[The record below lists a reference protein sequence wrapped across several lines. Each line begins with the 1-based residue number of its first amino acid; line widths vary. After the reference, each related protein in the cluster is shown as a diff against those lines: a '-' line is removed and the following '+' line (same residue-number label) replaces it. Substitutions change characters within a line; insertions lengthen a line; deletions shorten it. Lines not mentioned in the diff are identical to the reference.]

1 MNLRTKTLLIIS
13 LSISTLAV
21 GLLAAISQILS
32 VQIDEKESF
41 TLTNRLQQFLEKS
54 STEPLELSSQDALCR
69 AGGQNQIEINILYP
83 DQAGFAAQ
91 LQQLEADNRRNS
103 PLIQKIQGNPE
114 FACAPPRP
122 GQANSP
128 PPDPTQRSTNSFQR
142 PPDRPLQGL
151 GGQGQRQPPGARIQ
165 TGSKTFYLNGEP
177 VQIDTNAFQNSRP
190 PLKHENRDTS
200 KALLLPIRNAQGE
213 PVAIMQLLSPSPFS
227 DTTESISK
235 AFFILGLGLLLL
247 SVILYLVL
255 DRFVLSRISRL
266 EQQVGQIKGDLQNP
280 GNIKL
285 GGRDELANLAKSINK
300 MLQRQINFQ
309 KQLHQAKRQIEI
321 TNQQLATAN
330 QELEHL
336 AKTDG
341 LTQVMNRHFFQLNLE
356 EIWQKALQNQ
366 LPVSL
371 ILCDVDF
378 FKLYNDTYGHLAG
391 DLCLQKVAKAIREAA
406 SIEPKAIV
414 ARYGG
419 EEFVVILP
427 YIQIDRATQ
436 VAENMR
442 STVSHLKL
450 PHSASKVTN
459 HVTLSI
465 GVATLI
471 PQANL
476 ASREL
481 IAQADQHLYHAKASG
496 RNQVVAKL
504 VASYSQA

>member
-1 MNLRTKTLLIIS
+1 M
-13 LSISTLAV
+13 
-21 GLLAAISQILS
+21 S
-32 VQIDEKESF
+32 VQIDEKESA
-41 TLTNRLQQFLEKS
+41 TLINRLQQFLKKS
-54 STEPLELSSQDALCR
+54 SVQPIELTNQDALCR
-69 AGGQNQIEINILYP
+69 AGAENRTEINILYP
-83 DQAGFAAQ
+83 DQADFAAQ
-91 LQQLEADNRRNS
+91 LQKLEANNRRNS
-103 PLIQKIQGNPE
+103 PLIQKVQGNPG
-114 FACAPPRP
+114 FSCTSPRNE
-122 GQANSP
+122 QANFL
-128 PPDPTQRSTNSFQR
+128 PPDPAQRSPHSSPR
-142 PPDRPLQGL
+142 PDPPLQRGE
-151 GGQGQRQPPGARIQ
+151 QGQRPSLGARIQ
-165 TGSKTFYLNGEP
+165 TRGKAFYVNGEP
-177 VQIDTNAFQNSRP
+177 VQIDTKALQNIRP
-190 PLKHENRDTS
+190 FPKPENRETS

-235 AFFILGLGLLLL
+235 AFFLLGMGLLLF
-247 SVILYLVL
+247 SVILYFVL

-266 EQQVGQIKGDLQNP
+266 EQQIGQVKGDLQNP
-280 GNIKL
+280 GHIKL
-285 GGRDELANLAKSINK
+285 EGRDELANLAKSINK

-309 KQLHQAKRQIEI
+309 KQLQQAKHQIEI
-321 TNQQLATAN
+321 TNRQLATAN

-341 LTQVMNRHFFQLNLE
+341 LTQVMNRHFFQLHLE
-356 EIWQKALQNQ
+356 EVWQEALQNR

-391 DLCLQKVAKAIREAA
+391 DLCLQKVAKAMREAA
-406 SIEPKAIV
+406 SMEPKAIV

-427 YIQIDRATQ
+427 YVQIDRATQ

-450 PHSASKVTN
+450 PHSASKVAN

-476 ASREL
+476 AAREL

-496 RNQVVAKL
+496 RNQVVAEL

>member
-1 MNLRTKTLLIIS
+1 MNLRTKTLLIIG

-21 GLLAAISQILS
+21 GLLTVLSQLLS
-32 VQIDEKESF
+32 VQIDTKESL
-41 TLTNRLQQFLEKS
+41 TLTNRLQQFFEKS
-54 STEPLELSSQDALCR
+54 STEPLELTNQEALCR
-69 AGGQNQIEINILYP
+69 AGGENQIEINILYP
-83 DQAGFAAQ
+83 DQTDFAAQ
-91 LQQLEADNRRNS
+91 LQQLEENNRRNS
-103 PLIQKIQGNPE
+103 PVIQKVQGNPE
-114 FACAPPRP
+114 FSCAPPRNR
-122 GQANSP
+122 QANVS
-128 PPDPTQRSTNSFQR
+128 PPDPAQRSTNSSQR
-142 PPDRPLQGL
+142 PPDPFLQGL
-151 GGQGQRQPPGARIQ
+151 GGQVQRQPPGAGARVQRGGKI
-165 TGSKTFYLNGEP
+165 FYLNGEP
-177 VQIDTNAFQNSRP
+177 VQIDIKTLQNTRSSP
-190 PLKHENRDTS
+190 KPENRNTS
-200 KALLLPIRNAQGE
+200 KALLLPIRNSQGE
-213 PVAIMQLLSPSPFS
+213 PVAIMQFLSPSPFS

-235 AFFILGLGLLLL
+235 AFFVLGSGLLLF
-247 SVILYLVL
+247 SVILYFVL

-266 EQQVGQIKGDLQNP
+266 EQQVGQIKGDLQNS
-280 GNIKL
+280 GHIKL
-285 GGRDELANLAKSINK
+285 GGRDELANLAKSINQ
-300 MLQRQINFQ
+300 MLRR
-309 KQLHQAKRQIEI
+309 LHK
-321 TNQQLATAN
+321 AN
-330 QELEHL
+330 QELERL

-356 EIWQKALQNQ
+356 KIWQEALQNQ

-391 DLCLQKVAKAIREAA
+391 DLCLQKVAKAMREAV
-406 SIEPKAIV
+406 SMEPKAIV

-427 YIQIDRATQ
+427 YIQNDRATQ

-442 STVSHLKL
+442 STVSNLKL

-496 RNQVVAKL
+496 RNQVVAEL